1 MVTLHT
7 DICWEKLTVFVPAV
21 APSKL
26 LNVMLYIRDYAT
38 TGKDDILNK
47 PRPGEFALLF
57 AIQCKNSSTYFYT

>member
-38 TGKDDILNK
+38 GNDEFLNK
-47 PRPGEFALLF
+47 PSPGEFALLF
-57 AIQCKNSSTYFYT
+57 AIQCKNSSIFIYT